1 MKIIIDCMGGDNAPL
16 EILKGVM
23 DAKAELGGDYLL
35 VGHKEQM
42 EKVARENGLDISGYE
57 ILHAETVIT
66 MDDDSMAFREKK
78 DSSLTLALKALSNG
92 EGDILVSC
100 TNTGA
105 LFAGASL
112 TVRRIK
118 GVHRAA
124 LAAILPFN
132 PPVLLLDCGANVTV
146 QPDFLPQFA
155 TMGSAYM
162 KALYGLENP
171 RVGLLNNGTEEHK
184 GTPLQTEAYGLL
196 KSCPDI
202 HFVGNV
208 EGNRIPFDAC
218 DVLVTDGYT
227 GNIVLK
233 YTEGMGKMMI
243 GILKGMFKANTLTK
257 MSALLV
263 KGQLSNIKHTFD
275 ASEYGGAPFLGIS
288 RPVIKAH
295 GNSNAKAFR
304 NAIRQAIDYV
314 NTGVTY
320 DIARAIEDAREQKK
334 AAEAEVQEEEAHGG

>member
-42 EKVARENGLDISGYE
+42 EAVARENGLDISGYE

-66 MDDDSMAFREKK
+66 MEDDSMAFREKK

-162 KALYGLENP
+162 KALYGLDNP
-171 RVGLLNNGTEEHK
+171 R
-184 GTPLQTEAYGLL
+184 
-196 KSCPDI
+196 
-202 HFVGNV
+202 
-208 EGNRIPFDAC
+208 
-218 DVLVTDGYT
+218 
-227 GNIVLK
+227 
-233 YTEGMGKMMI
+233 
-243 GILKGMFKANTLTK
+243 
-257 MSALLV
+257 
-263 KGQLSNIKHTFD
+263 
-275 ASEYGGAPFLGIS
+275 
-288 RPVIKAH
+288 
-295 GNSNAKAFR
+295 
-304 NAIRQAIDYV
+304 
-314 NTGVTY
+314 
-320 DIARAIEDAREQKK
+320 
-334 AAEAEVQEEEAHGG
+334 